1 MRALLLAL
9 PLSILTLF
17 PGSGNANAGD
27 RHQIAVS
34 DSGKDQ
40 SANPKGE
47 TYHGYVLDLSKIAG
61 QQNYTPIV
69 NSLKLQLDIVEG
81 VGLSP
86 RVLKL
91 FHSVSVVV
99 DEFGCLESTVAG
111 DHKKPTLPAVCYNA
125 TGRPSRLQLAE
136 NTDRGV
142 VMVRTRVLSPERPVL
157 LQGMLHAYHA
167 QILPGGLR
175 NRSIWFYYEI
185 AKGLYPYEAV
195 SDEREFF
202 AVTASVFLSGK
213 ADGGVTRSDIK
224 QKQPDYFNYLAWLFE
239 FDPDHAQSGTPVAS
253 AN

>member
-47 TYHGYVLDLSKIAG
+47 TYHGYILDLSEIAE

-69 NSLKLQLDIVEG
+69 NSLQHQLDIVEG

-91 FHSVSVVV
+91 FHSVPVVV

-111 DHKKPTLPAVCYNA
+111 DDKKPTLPAVCYNA
-125 TGRPSRLQLAE
+125 MGRPSRLQLAE

-142 VMVRTRVLSPERPVL
+142 VM
-157 LQGMLHAYHA
+157 
-167 QILPGGLR
+167 
-175 NRSIWFYYEI
+175 
-185 AKGLYPYEAV
+185 
-195 SDEREFF
+195 
-202 AVTASVFLSGK
+202 
-213 ADGGVTRSDIK
+213 
-224 QKQPDYFNYLAWLFE
+224 
-239 FDPDHAQSGTPVAS
+239 
-253 AN
+253 